1 MMDNFQIDYLELFHS
16 CWVTITIWWEGH
28 PLSHRR
34 LRTTADTLIIK
45 MEQQLVMSKLLS
57 EMILRTKFFLTT
69 MFSYGNCRG
78 SVCLS
83 GLVLCRT
90 RRDQGVLVLVDRPSG
105 VSAFVA
111 ICWPPPSSAG
121 CTTTPAAPYCAPPV
135 PRFPRI
141 ISPSLIGDRT
151 SVKPRGYDPWS
162 HCWPLKRPIW
172 MVIMWFRYT
181 LLCKA
186 TSLQKEGN
194 LQFKD
199 C

>member
-1 MMDNFQIDYLELFHS
+1 M
-16 CWVTITIWWEGH
+16 
-28 PLSHRR
+28 LSHYYNLVRGPSLVSPQIAHHRR
-34 LRTTADTLIIK
+34 HLDHKDGTTVGLVKAIEWNNCAHRVFFNHNVFLR
-45 MEQQLVMSKLLS
+45 KLLR
-57 EMILRTKFFLTT
+57 E
-69 MFSYGNCRG
+69 
-78 SVCLS
+78 CLS
-83 GLVLCRT
+83 LLMQCRA
-90 RRDQGVLVLVDRPSG
+90 RRDQGVLDPVDHRPSG

-135 PRFPRI
+135 PLAPRI
-141 ISPSLIGDRT
+141 ISPSLISDRT

>member
-34 LRTTADTLIIK
+34 LRTAADTFTIK

-57 EMILRTKFFLTT
+57 EIIVRTKFFFNHNVFL
-69 MFSYGNCRG
+69 RKLLRE
-78 SVCLS
+78 CLS
-83 GLVLCRT
+83 GMVLCRT
-90 RRDQGVLVLVDRPSG
+90 RRDQGVLVPVDRPSG

-141 ISPSLIGDRT
+141 ISPSLISDRT

-162 HCWPLKRPIW
+162 HCWPLTRPIW

-194 LQFKD
+194 GQFKD